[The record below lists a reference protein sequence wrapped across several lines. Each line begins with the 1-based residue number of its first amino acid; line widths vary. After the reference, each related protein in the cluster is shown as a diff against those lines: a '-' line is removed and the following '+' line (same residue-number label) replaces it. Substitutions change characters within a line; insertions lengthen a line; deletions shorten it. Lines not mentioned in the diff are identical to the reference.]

1 MAEFKNIVITKQGQ
15 ALMAKALSGIGSINF
30 TRLDISDK
38 AYNDDQLE
46 ELVSLADVKQSVVI
60 SKTTRINEIAVKL
73 EAAVTNEAIEVGYHM
88 QTMGLF
94 AKDTAE
100 EDTEILYGVMSA
112 KMAAWMPPYNGVGAS
127 SAIFD
132 LYVTVGNA
140 DQVSLDVTPGTYATV
155 TMLDEIRE
163 IADGKIDKK
172 ANRMLTSL
180 GDSTIFNLET
190 GFYPVAKDVI
200 TEAMANAG
208 DAPAINPDSDSESGY
223 CNVLGAY
230 LTVVR
235 YDKDTVY
242 CTLKVINDLQG
253 EDGIQL
259 QMKEFTNMFIGPN
272 PNRGLWTGW
281 IENSDEQLSYG
292 STSPA
297 RNSRVRY
304 ALDTKVNVADVESTL
319 SASSTNPIQSKAV
332 YEAIQG
338 LSGGSSNYGNL
349 FKCIWTGHTRDYISI
364 KIDSS
369 YLYSASNNL
378 KVLTLGLNVHG
389 APANVFYEECKLI
402 FVNIYLDLDGYG
414 GIKYSTQQ
422 QGASFTRETFY
433 GSQAP
438 NVVSVTADILCFY
451 NYSNYGGISSLSIYC
466 NYSNTNKYCGLT
478 DVFVLLPTST
488 LTPAS

>member
-140 DQVSLDVTPGTYATV
+140 DQVSLDVTPGAYATV

-242 CTLKVINDLQG
+242 CTLKVINDLG
-253 EDGIQL
+253 GKDGIQL
-259 QMKEFTNMFIGPN
+259 QMKEFTNMFIGSN
-272 PNRGLWTGW
+272 PGRGLWTGW

-338 LSGGSSNYGNL
+338 LSSGSSNNGGLKRIWSGHVRTDLTKVNITIDPDWYYYTNSGNL
-349 FKCIWTGHTRDYISI
+349 R
-364 KIDSS
+364 
-369 YLYSASNNL
+369 
-378 KVLTLGLNVHG
+378 VLTLGLNIHRT
-389 APANVFYEECKLI
+389 PANSSCTYEGPKLV
-402 FVNIYLDLDGYG
+402 FVNIYNDLKGYG
-414 GIKYSTQQ
+414 DLVYSSGWMNATYVY
-422 QGASFTRETFY
+422 ETLY
-433 GSQAP
+433 GSVEG
-438 NVVSVTADILCFY
+438 NGVGKIDVSMLCVIY
-451 NYSNYGGISSLSIYC
+451 NSNNSDDTLQITHNYGTRANYCYIS
-466 NYSNTNKYCGLT
+466 
-478 DVFVLLPTST
+478 DVFVVVPKD
-488 LTPAS
+488 

>member
-140 DQVSLDVTPGTYATV
+140 DQVSLDVTPGAYATV

-259 QMKEFTNMFIGPN
+259 QMKEFTNMIIGPN

-338 LSGGSSNYGNL
+338 LSGGSSNNGSG
-349 FKCIWTGHTRDYISI
+349 FKRIWSGHTKSML
-364 KIDSS
+364 KITLDSS
-369 YLYSASNNL
+369 YWHNEGHGYKEVILAI
-378 KVLTLGLNVHG
+378 GIHG
-389 APANVFYEECKLI
+389 ALSGAMYECSKLVFAS
-402 FVNIYLDLDGYG
+402 IYLDLDGYQ
-414 GIKYSTQQ
+414 GIAYTNSTI
-422 QGASFTRETFY
+422 GATYIRTELNGYAPTEPSPILNANILAYVLYGKDLYIQKLGSFEFK
-433 GSQAP
+433 
-438 NVVSVTADILCFY
+438 V
-451 NYSNYGGISSLSIYC
+451 
-466 NYSNTNKYCGLT
+466 T
-478 DVFVLLPTST
+478 DVFVLLPT
-488 LTPAS
+488 A

>member
-73 EAAVTNEAIEVGYHM
+73 EAAVTNEALEVGYHM

-100 EDTEILYGVMSA
+100 DTEVLYGVMSA
-112 KMAAWMPPYNGVGAS
+112 KMAAWMPPYNNVGAS

-140 DQVSLDVTPGTYATV
+140 DQVSLDVTPGAYATV

-190 GFYPVAKDVI
+190 GFYPVDKDVI

-235 YDKDTVY
+235 YDKDTIY
-242 CTLKVINDLQG
+242 CTLKVINDLG
-253 EDGIQL
+253 GKDGIQL

-272 PNRGLWTGW
+272 PNRGLWAGW

-338 LSGGSSNYGNL
+338 MSSGSSNNGGLKRVWSGHVRTDLTKVNISIDPDWYYYTSSGNL
-349 FKCIWTGHTRDYISI
+349 R
-364 KIDSS
+364 
-369 YLYSASNNL
+369 
-378 KVLTLGLNVHG
+378 VLTLGLNIHRT
-389 APANVFYEECKLI
+389 PANSSCTYEGPKLV
-402 FVNIYLDLDGYG
+402 FVNIYNDLNGYG
-414 GIKYSTQQ
+414 DIVYSRGTMN
-422 QGASFTRETFY
+422 ATYVYETLY
-433 GSQAP
+433 GSIAESTLAKID
-438 NVVSVTADILCFY
+438 VSMLCVIY
-451 NYSNYGGISSLSIYC
+451 NDNNSDDTLQITHNYGAKANYCYIS
-466 NYSNTNKYCGLT
+466 
-478 DVFVLLPTST
+478 DVFVVVPKD
-488 LTPAS
+488 